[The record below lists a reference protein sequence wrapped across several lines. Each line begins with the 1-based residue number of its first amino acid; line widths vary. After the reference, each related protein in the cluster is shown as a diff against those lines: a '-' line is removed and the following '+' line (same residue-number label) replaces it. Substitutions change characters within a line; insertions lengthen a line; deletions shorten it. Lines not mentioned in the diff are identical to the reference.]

1 MKTAMTTRV
10 GNARSVLSSPAN
22 YEPARIYPDVDKH
35 LSIRAFLSR
44 DKTLAVPS
52 MLIIPND
59 DLNCSCFPRSCTGRQ
74 QLGAARTWTTTA
86 QHARAT
92 RARLNLGSAAA
103 AAAAITTRL
112 PLLRMCPT
120 DRPEPRPRAA
130 FCDTTPYS
138 PCLRTKHQP
147 PRVSLS
153 GSTSEVPAVEPV
165 RLNASSSSS
174 S

>member
-1 MKTAMTTRV
+1 M
-10 GNARSVLSSPAN
+10 
-22 YEPARIYPDVDKH
+22 DKH

-44 DKTLAVPS
+44 DKTLAIPS

-92 RARLNLGSAAA
+92 RARLNLGSTA

-120 DRPEPRPRAA
+120 DRPEPRAA

-153 GSTSEVPAVEPV
+153 GSSSEVPAAEPV